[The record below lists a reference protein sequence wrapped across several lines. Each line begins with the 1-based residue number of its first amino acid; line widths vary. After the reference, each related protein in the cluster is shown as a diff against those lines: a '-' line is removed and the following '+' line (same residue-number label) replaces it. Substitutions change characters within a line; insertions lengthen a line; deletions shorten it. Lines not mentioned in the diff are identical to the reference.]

1 MADGAV
7 KRYHHGDLRAAILDT
22 AEAILEQQGAAALTL
37 RAAARAAGVSHAA
50 PAHHFG
56 DLRGLLSELAALGF
70 ERFVAHLS
78 AAMAA
83 APEDRRFL
91 ALGLAYID
99 FARRWPGMFTLMFRS
114 ESLDEARPALVA
126 AQQRA
131 SDLLAG
137 GVSATRSGSGAEA
150 DDAADAIAAWSMV
163 HGLAV
168 LLLDRRLPPEAAA
181 GPMIEAVLSR
191 LAIG

>member
-1 MADGAV
+1 MLPPATCAP
-7 KRYHHGDLRAAILDT
+7 RSWT
-22 AEAILEQQGAAALTL
+22 AEAILEQQGAAT
-37 RAAARAAGVSHAA
+37 RAAGVSHAA

-56 DLRGLLSELAALGF
+56 DLRGLLSELASVGF

-99 FARRWPGMFTLMFRS
+99 FAKGWPGLFMLMFRS
-114 ESLDEARPALVA
+114 ESLDEARPALAA

-137 GVSATRSGSGAEA
+137 AVSATRSDDGRAEA

-163 HGLAV
+163 HGLAA

>member
-1 MADGAV
+1 MADGAF
-7 KRYHHGDLRAAILDT
+7 KRYHHGDLRAAILET

-56 DLRGLLSELAALGF
+56 DLRGLLSELASVGF
-70 ERFVAHLS
+70 ERFVAHLA

-91 ALGLAYID
+91 ALGMAYID
-99 FARRWPGMFTLMFRS
+99 FATRWPGMFTLMFRS

-137 GVSATRSGSGAEA
+137 ALSAKRGSGGEM
-150 DDAADAIAAWSMV
+150 DDTADAIAAWSMV

-168 LLLDRRLPPEAAA
+168 LLLDRRLPAEAAA

-191 LAIG
+191 LAIGG